1 MSGNLTAV
9 RERSG
14 MDQVREI
21 SQKKILSG
29 ENYLVLTSCLGLHE
43 CLVDCCG
50 PRERFFL
57 ITD

>member
-50 PRERFFL
+50 PRERFF
-57 ITD
+57 